1 MTYIVAP
8 KYDSTLIYN
17 LFLHPEKNRK
27 FKRRERVIPMLVLP
41 LELHSVVMK
50 FLRIS
55 QKFLPQFRV

>member
-27 FKRRERVIPMLVLP
+27 I
-41 LELHSVVMK
+41 
-50 FLRIS
+50 
-55 QKFLPQFRV
+55 QKVRDGHTCACFAFRVAFRCDEIFEDFSKISAPV

>member
-8 KYDSTLIYN
+8 KYDSTLIYS
-17 LFLHPEKNRK
+17 LFLHPENNRK
-27 FKRRERVIPMLVLP
+27 FKRREMVIPVLVWP
-41 LELHSVVMK
+41 IEVHSVVMK

>member
-27 FKRRERVIPMLVLP
+27 FKRQEMVIPMLVLP
-41 LELHSVVMK
+41 LDFHSVVMK
-50 FLRIS
+50 FLRIC
-55 QKFLPQFRV
+55 QKLLPPFRV